1 MDPVPRSAPYPADRM
16 RIVSRI
22 LAVLAFIVVVAA
34 VALVGWSLLGPAPG
48 PDAEAA
54 MVPDAAVAV
63 EVDPWLTFDPGE
75 ATTGLVVYPGGR
87 IEPEAYAP
95 VARRIA
101 EAGFLVVVPEMP
113 LDFAVFA
120 PSRAND
126 VIEAHPEI
134 EHWVVGGHSL
144 GGAMA
149 ATFTELSLGVDGLV
163 MWAAYPAGSVDLS
176 GRDIASVALLGTEDG
191 LVDADEV
198 EGATSRMPEGYLVI
212 PIDGGNHAQFGDYG
226 PQRGDGEATI
236 TPAAQWDLVA
246 DVTIDLLIGIAAG

>member
-1 MDPVPRSAPYPADRM
+1 M

-22 LAVLAFIVVVAA
+22 LAIIAFVVAVA
-34 VALVGWSLLGPAPG
+34 VFALVGWSLLGPSPG

-54 MVPDAAVAV
+54 LVSDTSVTV
-63 EVDPWLTFDPGE
+63 ETEPWLTFDPGD
-75 ATTGLVVYPGGR
+75 ATTGLVIYPGGR

-126 VIEAHPEI
+126 VIAAHPEI
-134 EHWVVGGHSL
+134 DHWVVGGHSL

-149 ATFTELSLGVDGLV
+149 ATFTELTFEVDGLV
-163 MWAAYPAGSVDLS
+163 MWAAYPAGSVDLA
-176 GRDIASVALLGTEDG
+176 GRDIASIALLGTEDG

-198 EGATSRMPEGYLVI
+198 DSAISRMPPGYLVV
-212 PIDGGNHAQFGDYG
+212 PIEGGNHAQFGDYG

-236 TPAAQWDLVA
+236 EPMAQWDIVA
-246 DVTIDLLIGIAAG
+246 DVTIGVLLEVTSG

>member
-1 MDPVPRSAPYPADRM
+1 M

-22 LAVLAFIVVVAA
+22 LAIVAFVLVVAA
-34 VALVGWSLLGPAPG
+34 FALVGWSLLGPAPG

-54 MVPDAAVAV
+54 LASSDALT
-63 EVDPWLTFDPGE
+63 VDTEPWLTFDPGE
-75 ATTGLVVYPGGR
+75 PTTGLVLYPGGR

-101 EAGFLVVVPEMP
+101 GAGFLVVVPEMP

-120 PSRAND
+120 PSRAGD
-126 VIEAHPEI
+126 VIDAHPEI

-149 ATFTELSLGVDGLV
+149 ATYTELTLGVDGLV

-176 GRDIASVALLGTEDG
+176 ARDIASVALLGTEDG

-198 EGATSRMPEGYLVI
+198 TGATSRMPDGYLVI

-226 PQRGDGEATI
+226 TQRGDGEATI
-236 TPAAQWDLVA
+236 TPQAQWDLVA
-246 DVTIDLLIGIAAG
+246 DLTIDLMIGVSSG

>member
-1 MDPVPRSAPYPADRM
+1 M
-16 RIVSRI
+16 RIVSR
-22 LAVLAFIVVVAA
+22 VLALIAFVLVVAGF
-34 VALVGWSLLGPAPG
+34 ALVGWSLLGPEPGTAAEEALAPSESV
-48 PDAEAA
+48 AI
-54 MVPDAAVAV
+54 AV
-63 EVDPWLTFDPGE
+63 EPWLTFDPGD
-75 ATTGLVVYPGGR
+75 ATTGFVLYPGGR

-120 PSRAND
+120 PSRAGD
-126 VIEAHPEI
+126 VIDAHPEI

-149 ATFTELSLGVDGLV
+149 ATYTELTLGIDGLV

-176 GRDIASVALLGTEDG
+176 SRDIAAVALLGTEDG

-198 EGATSRMPEGYLVI
+198 TGATDRMPDGYLVI
-212 PIDGGNHAQFGDYG
+212 PIEGGNHAQFGDYG

-236 TPAAQWDLVA
+236 TPDAQWDLAA
-246 DVTIDLLIGIAAG
+246 DLTIDLLIGVSSG